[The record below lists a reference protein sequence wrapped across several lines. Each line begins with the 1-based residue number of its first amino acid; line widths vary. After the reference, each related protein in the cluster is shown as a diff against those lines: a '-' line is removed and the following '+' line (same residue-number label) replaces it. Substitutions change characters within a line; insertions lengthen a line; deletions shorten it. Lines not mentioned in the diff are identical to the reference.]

1 MNSIKDLIRTLSNNG
16 NNQVLNLSGS
26 HLSVLFSKVGLTD
39 LCSGVSTS
47 NKRTARI
54 SSGGPVGN
62 PIKIYVDKL
71 KKVIPEEDFRQL
83 CEERPDLR
91 CHCEICENL
100 ISDPALEPHYPVF
113 LKDKGNYLKHFITC
127 RHNEINHIENTSLEA
142 LTQELGE
149 LEQEVKNPDKTF
161 HLNLWK
167 TDI

>member
-16 NNQVLNLSGS
+16 NNQVLNLSRS

-71 KKVIPEEDFRQL
+71 KKVIRDENKKIIF
-83 CEERPDLR
+83 LR
-91 CHCEICENL
+91 MIYNKFL
-100 ISDPALEPHYPVF
+100 WILKTKSSSIFLSITSDVVF
-113 LKDKGNYLKHFITC
+113 F
-127 RHNEINHIENTSLEA
+127 
-142 LTQELGE
+142 Q
-149 LEQEVKNPDKTF
+149 
-161 HLNLWK
+161 
-167 TDI
+167 